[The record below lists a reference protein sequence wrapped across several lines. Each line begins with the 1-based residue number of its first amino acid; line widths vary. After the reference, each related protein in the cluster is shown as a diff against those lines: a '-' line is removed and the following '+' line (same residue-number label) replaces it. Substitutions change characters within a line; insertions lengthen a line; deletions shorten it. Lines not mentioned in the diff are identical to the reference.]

1 MLVHIIKAFICTTMA
16 CWMAVGYELLDIII
30 CTTRWIIWIICIS
43 HDILICISHNIIMCM
58 TRWIFDMNYS
68 MDIKYEFLDDMM
80 TVGCHDM

>member
-1 MLVHIIKAFICTTMA
+1 MDHMDHMHITRYPHMHITQYHHVHDYDGYISIC
-16 CWMAVGYELLDIII
+16 
-30 CTTRWIIWIICIS
+30 IICIS
-43 HDILICISHNIIMCM
+43 HDIIICM